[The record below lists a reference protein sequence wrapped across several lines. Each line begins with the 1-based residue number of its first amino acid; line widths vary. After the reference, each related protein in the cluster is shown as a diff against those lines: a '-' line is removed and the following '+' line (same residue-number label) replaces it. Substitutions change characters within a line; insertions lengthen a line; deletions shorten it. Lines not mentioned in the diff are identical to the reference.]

1 MECGLARA
9 EHCRAMP
16 QDVSQPRV
24 TAASESGHIATEL
37 ASRRTG
43 MSFQRTR
50 MSLDRTLL
58 SVIRTSLALIAFGF
72 AIDQLFRRLPQSG
85 TLLGSGRDPGNL
97 GAALVALG
105 ILLLALGIVYH
116 VRFIWGLRDTR
127 SEMTADGLI
136 RGQGA
141 FPPSLVLIAA
151 GLLLLLGLGAIV
163 GILFHAG
170 PFG

>member
-1 MECGLARA
+1 
-9 EHCRAMP
+9 
-16 QDVSQPRV
+16 
-24 TAASESGHIATEL
+24 
-37 ASRRTG
+37 

-58 SVIRTSLALIAFGF
+58 SVIRTSLALIGVGF
-72 AIDQLFRRLPQSG
+72 AIDQLLRRP
-85 TLLGSGRDPGNL
+85 L

-116 VRFIWGLRDTR
+116 VRFMWGLRDTR
-127 SEMTADGLI
+127 NEMTADGLI
-136 RGQGA
+136 RGQAA
-141 FPPSLVLIAA
+141 FPPSVVLITAV
-151 GLLLLLGLGAIV
+151 LLLLLGLGAIV

>member
-85 TLLGSGRDPGNL
+85 TLLGRD
-97 GAALVALG
+97 
-105 ILLLALGIVYH
+105 
-116 VRFIWGLRDTR
+116 RKSTR
-127 SEMTADGLI
+127 LNS
-136 RGQGA
+136 
-141 FPPSLVLIAA
+141 S
-151 GLLLLLGLGAIV
+151 
-163 GILFHAG
+163 H
-170 PFG
+170 